1 MKLPLQNR
9 VTAKAVMPNFE
20 MSNHDKIH
28 KDELEYMIKQR
39 MVIGVS
45 NEIMNKVSIDKIGAV
60 GNDYEVE
67 YRLELYMFTRDQ
79 LAELIDSVY
88 GEGYNEGVDDGMN
101 K

>member
-1 MKLPLQNR
+1 
-9 VTAKAVMPNFE
+9 
-20 MSNHDKIH
+20 MSNYELH
-28 KDELEYMIKQR
+28 KDELEYMLKQK

-60 GNDYEVE
+60 GNEYEVE

-79 LAELIDSVY
+79 LAELIDIVY

>member
-20 MSNHDKIH
+20 TSNYELH
-28 KDELEYMIKQR
+28 KDELEYMLKQK

-60 GNDYEVE
+60 GNEYEVE

-88 GEGYNEGVDDGMN
+88 GEGYQEGVDDGMN